1 MTEIPGSTESTEL
14 HLEGPRTSELPSGVI
29 TYLFTDVEG
38 STQLW
43 QQHPD
48 DMRAALAG
56 HDALLASE
64 IERHDGVP
72 VRSRGE
78 GDSFFAVF
86 THAPDAVAAACA
98 IQRVLLRES
107 WPADISIRVRM
118 ALHTGDAELRDHDYY
133 GTTVNRCARLR
144 AIAHGGQVVLSQA
157 TAGLVRDALPEGVGL
172 RDLGSHRLKDL
183 PGLEQVFQALHPDLP
198 SDFPALKSP
207 DKPRHNLPAQLTSF
221 IGRETEIAEIKSL
234 LSSGPLVSLT
244 GSGGSGKSRLASE
257 IASSELE
264 VYPDGVWFAS
274 LAPLSDPKLVPQE
287 VAAALD
293 VSEDAVY
300 DFLRDKSTLLV
311 LDNCEHVVDECARF
325 AGTLLAQAKGVKILA
340 TSQEAFGIAGEV
352 IYRVPSLPVP
362 DSPNASVEVLAG
374 FEAVRLFTD
383 RAAAVRPGFA
393 LTDQNAAAVGDIA
406 QRLDGVPL
414 AIELAAAR
422 VNMLSAEQIAAR
434 LDDCFRLLTQGRRTA
449 VPRHQTLRS
458 TLEWSYQLLLDPEH
472 LLFDRLSVFRGGFTL
487 EAVEQVC
494 AGDGLDSYEVMDLLS
509 QLVDK
514 SLVVV
519 EHGPE
524 GEARY
529 RLLEVLRLYGAER
542 LAETGEAEDVRRR
555 HASFFLRLAQEAEP
569 KLHGPDQ
576 VSWLEKLDADYDN
589 IRAVLGWSLE
599 AGETETALRMCMALP
614 WFWHVHRHVGGGE
627 GIDWLEKALSLE
639 GDAPPDARAGAL
651 LAAGFLAF
659 TDLDD
664 LDRANALMQESIQLW
679 QQLDADEGVAEAYFL
694 MGLCRSWLGDVEGSK
709 MPFDKAEPMFQRLE
723 NVWGTAWCH
732 MSRGLISALQGAYSE
747 GERLMAL
754 GVEDFREIGD
764 IQGVAWC
771 LLLMGN
777 LARIRGAYEQ
787 AQSLYTEGLAH
798 WRLIGERAPTA
809 ALLVGLGTVNW
820 LQGDRTGAM
829 ELCDEG
835 LTHLKENGSRGTG
848 IFIVPAMAHTA
859 RSRASVDRELERHR
873 ERIELPAELWSKATL
888 AMCLHGMGKQAR
900 EQGRTEDASALLADS
915 IALAR
920 EADDHGGIARA
931 LLEMAHIASGLRDFE
946 RVARLVGIVEEA
958 SEVTGDFLLPDERT
972 AHQQLVNES
981 EARLGDEAFD
991 RIRKDGKAMALEDAV
1006 GYALEP

>member
-1 MTEIPGSTESTEL
+1 M
-14 HLEGPRTSELPSGVI
+14 
-29 TYLFTDVEG
+29 
-38 STQLW
+38 
-43 QQHPD
+43 
-48 DMRAALAG
+48 
-56 HDALLASE
+56 
-64 IERHDGVP
+64 
-72 VRSRGE
+72 
-78 GDSFFAVF
+78 
-86 THAPDAVAAACA
+86 
-98 IQRVLLRES
+98 
-107 WPADISIRVRM
+107 
-118 ALHTGDAELRDHDYY
+118 
-133 GTTVNRCARLR
+133 
-144 AIAHGGQVVLSQA
+144 LSQA

-679 QQLDADEGVAEAYFL
+679 QQLDADEG
-694 MGLCRSWLGDVEGSK
+694 C
-709 MPFDKAEPMFQRLE
+709 
-723 NVWGTAWCH
+723 C
-732 MSRGLISALQGAYSE
+732 RGLLSDGSLQVVVG
-747 GERLMAL
+747 RRRR
-754 GVEDFREIGD
+754 VED
-764 IQGVAWC
+764 
-771 LLLMGN
+771 
-777 LARIRGAYEQ
+777 
-787 AQSLYTEGLAH
+787 
-798 WRLIGERAPTA
+798 
-809 ALLVGLGTVNW
+809 AL
-820 LQGDRTGAM
+820 R
-829 ELCDEG
+829 
-835 LTHLKENGSRGTG
+835 
-848 IFIVPAMAHTA
+848 
-859 RSRASVDRELERHR
+859 
-873 ERIELPAELWSKATL
+873 
-888 AMCLHGMGKQAR
+888 
-900 EQGRTEDASALLADS
+900 QGR
-915 IALAR
+915 
-920 EADDHGGIARA
+920 
-931 LLEMAHIASGLRDFE
+931 AH
-946 RVARLVGIVEEA
+946 V
-958 SEVTGDFLLPDERT
+958 
-972 AHQQLVNES
+972 S
-981 EARLGDEAFD
+981 EA
-991 RIRKDGKAMALEDAV
+991 
-1006 GYALEP
+1006 